1 MREFLLSLTVLAGAV
16 VGVGAS
22 AANAAPRFVVPV
34 PAVSDAA
41 LVQPVQYYEDWRYNE
56 WRRREEFER
65 FRRHDEWHHERHEA
79 REHEERE
86 HEHRGW

>member
-1 MREFLLSLTVLAGAV
+1 MRKFLLGLIVLAGVAV
-16 VGVGAS
+16 EVGAN
-22 AANAAPRFVVPV
+22 AANAAPRFVAPV
-34 PAVSDAA
+34 PAVADAV

-65 FRRHDEWHHERHEA
+65 FRRHEGWRHERHEA

-86 HEHRGW
+86 HEHHGW